1 MCTFLSASAT
11 VVPLLHH
18 QEHLQNSNDDV
29 PYALCIELVADRFL
43 RRMVRILV
51 VGTTQYYI
59 DPTSATSFSSPHL
72 LLQGTVIRESVIAN
86 RCEDILESICLSN
99 KRQGS
104 RMYCI
109 HHNFLS

>member
-51 VGTTQYYI
+51 VGTTSI
-59 DPTSATSFSSPHL
+59 ILILLVRHRFLHL
-72 LLQGTVIRESVIAN
+72 ICCYREQLFAN
-86 RCEDILESICLSN
+86 P
-99 KRQGS
+99 
-104 RMYCI
+104 
-109 HHNFLS
+109 